1 MEIVIQEHM
10 NVIGDARLLQV
21 VLVNLIGN
29 AMKFSAKRA
38 VIRIEVGENILPG
51 DMSMF
56 FVQDN
61 GAGFDPAYATKMF
74 GVFQRLHSAAEFPGT
89 GIGLATVQRIIQ
101 RHGGRVSAEG
111 AVDKGA
117 KIYFSLRRE

>member
-38 VIRIEVGENILPG
+38 VIRIEVGENVLPG

-56 FVQDN
+56 FVQDI

-74 GVFQRLHSAAEFPGT
+74 GVFQRLHSATEFPGT

-111 AVDKGA
+111 AVDQGA